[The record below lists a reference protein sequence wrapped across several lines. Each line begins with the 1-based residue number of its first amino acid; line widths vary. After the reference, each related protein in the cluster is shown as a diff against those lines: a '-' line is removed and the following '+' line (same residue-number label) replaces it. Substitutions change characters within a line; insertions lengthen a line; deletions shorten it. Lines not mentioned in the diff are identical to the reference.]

1 MGRSI
6 KKNEGMERVTIC
18 LDTTILIDYFRKK
31 NKARTVFYHLSL
43 EYNFAISTVAE
54 YEYLVGFKD
63 KNRQGAKDIFKNLTI
78 IPFGS
83 KLVKESCE
91 IHHELKSISK
101 LIPPLDIFIAAT
113 ARSNDL
119 ELATINIKHFK
130 WIKNLKLIELKK
142 YK

>member
-1 MGRSI
+1 
-6 KKNEGMERVTIC
+6 MERVTIC

-31 NKARTVFYHLSL
+31 NKERTAFYHLSL
-43 EYNFAISTVAE
+43 EYNFAISTATE

-63 KNRQGAKDIFKNLTI
+63 KNRQGAKDIFKNLSI
-78 IPFGS
+78 IPFDS
-83 KLVKESCE
+83 KLVKEACE
-91 IHHELKSISK
+91 IYHELININK
-101 LIPPLDIFIAAT
+101 LISPLDIFIAAT

-130 WIKNLKLIELKK
+130 WIKKLKLIELEK